1 MNIEKVEW
9 DSDFFGYKVG
19 KINVK
24 DELNYNIDLINF
36 DDYKL
41 VYLFSKFKLQ
51 NFDSILLDEKVILN
65 LNLIDQNIEN
75 DNNIVSEFK
84 DFSKFPQL
92 LDLAFQ
98 SGVYSR
104 FKKDINFVNNEFE
117 RLYIK
122 WITNSVVDKKSL
134 VVFIYELD
142 DKILGFVT
150 VDKKSDAHASIG
162 LIAVELNSRGQGI
175 GVKLLNQVKRYLLN
189 NGFQKLSLVT
199 QGDNIPALKLYQ
211 KAGFYIEE
219 SSFTYHIWNTK

>member
-1 MNIEKVEW
+1 MIVEKVIW
-9 DSDFFGYKVG
+9 DSIFFGYQVG
-19 KINVK
+19 KITIKNR
-24 DELNYNIDLINF
+24 DNFELNDFNNFDLIYIFSEN
-36 DDYKL
+36 KL
-41 VYLFSKFKLQ
+41 KNLTNYLV
-51 NFDSILLDEKVILN
+51 DEKVILN
-65 LNLIDQNIEN
+65 LHLTKDYSLVS
-75 DNNIVSEFK
+75 DNSIYEFK

-104 FKKDINFVNNEFE
+104 FKKDENFVNNEFE

-142 DKILGFVT
+142 NKILGFVT
-150 VDKKSDAHASIG
+150 VDKKSDTHASIG

-175 GVKLLNQVKRYLLN
+175 GVKLLDQAKNYLLK

-219 SSFTYHIWNTK
+219 SSFTYHIWNK

>member
-150 VDKKSDAHASIG
+150 VDKKSDTHASIG

-175 GVKLLNQVKRYLLN
+175 GLNC
-189 NGFQKLSLVT
+189 
-199 QGDNIPALKLYQ
+199 
-211 KAGFYIEE
+211 
-219 SSFTYHIWNTK
+219 

>member
-36 DDYKL
+36 EDYKL

-65 LNLIDQNIEN
+65 LNLIDQIIEN

-150 VDKKSDAHASIG
+150 VDKKSDTHASIG

>member
-150 VDKKSDAHASIG
+150 VDKKSDTHASIG

-175 GVKLLNQVKRYLLN
+175 GVKLLNQVKNYLLN

-219 SSFTYHIWNTK
+219 KSFTYHIWNTK

>member
-1 MNIEKVEW
+1 MIIEKVIW
-9 DSDFFGYKVG
+9 DSVFFGYPIG
-19 KINVK
+19 KITIKNR
-24 DELNYNIDLINF
+24 DNFELNDFNNFDLIYIFSEN
-36 DDYKL
+36 KL
-41 VYLFSKFKLQ
+41 KNLTNYLV
-51 NFDSILLDEKVILN
+51 DEKVILN
-65 LNLIDQNIEN
+65 LHLTKDYNLVS
-75 DNNIVSEFK
+75 DNSIYEFK

-104 FKKDINFVNNEFE
+104 FKKDENFVNNEFE

-142 DKILGFVT
+142 NKILGFVT
-150 VDKKSDAHASIG
+150 VDKKSDTHASIG

-175 GVKLLNQVKRYLLN
+175 GVKLLDQAKNYLLK
-189 NGFQKLSLVT
+189 NGFQKLSLIT

-219 SSFTYHIWNTK
+219 SSFTYHIWNK